1 MGTTQHPT
9 DSEEMVT
16 VARYRPPQYIQAEWP
31 VVRNEP
37 QITHFTPAEF
47 EQVGEAVYEVDAM
60 FADFGMMTKGAIE
73 LSKDA
78 GDFELHPVAE
88 PSLEVQADLV
98 AGSTPENSEERLV
111 VDSITAIPEQ
121 QEVVEGLAEG
131 SRSIRGAEAQN
142 LAHSEQAVEEST
154 PSVGDEGDTESHE
167 HQGAQQEVEEL
178 QDEPNEQESSHVQ
191 LDESALH
198 AALQESYEQGRLS
211 AREEVT
217 QAQLQ
222 LEERYRLL
230 WEDMQTQLDEVLR
243 LNETKAVE
251 LAMQVAK
258 RMVGNVVENQR
269 DYIHQVIQEAI
280 KLTAGAEISAIR
292 VSPQDYEYL
301 QLNQYGDKKKVV
313 AGEHISFISDESI
326 RAGCVLVTTAG
337 EVDFDLDKAWERIR
351 SKALQE
357 PEQ

>member
-1 MGTTQHPT
+1 M
-9 DSEEMVT
+9 
-16 VARYRPPQYIQAEWP
+16 A
-31 VVRNEP
+31 
-37 QITHFTPAEF
+37 
-47 EQVGEAVYEVDAM
+47 GE
-60 FADFGMMTKGAIE
+60 AIE
-73 LSKDA
+73 LNKDA
-78 GDFELHPVAE
+78 GDFELYPVE
-88 PSLEVQADLV
+88 DPSLEVQADLV
-98 AGSTPENSEERLV
+98 SRSAPEDSQERRV
-111 VDSITAIPEQ
+111 VDRSTSIPEEL
-121 QEVVEGLAEG
+121 EVADGLAEG
-131 SRSIRGAEAQN
+131 GGSIRRAEAQH
-142 LAHSEQAVEEST
+142 LVRSEQAVGEPTLSA
-154 PSVGDEGDTESHE
+154 GDEGGGESFE
-167 HQGAQQEVEEL
+167 QQGAQQEVEEL
-178 QDEPNEQESSHVQ
+178 QDGPNEQESSHVR

-211 AREEVT
+211 ASEEVT

-230 WEDMQTQLDEVLR
+230 WEDMQTQLDEALR

-280 KLTAGAEISAIR
+280 KLTAGVEISAIR
-292 VSPQDYEYL
+292 VSPQDYEFL

-351 SKALQE
+351 AKALQE